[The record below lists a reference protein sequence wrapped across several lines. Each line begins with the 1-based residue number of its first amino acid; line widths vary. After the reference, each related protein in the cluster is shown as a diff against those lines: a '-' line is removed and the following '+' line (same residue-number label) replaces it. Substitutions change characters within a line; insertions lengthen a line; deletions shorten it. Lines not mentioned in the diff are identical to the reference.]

1 MLSRRNFAVRSAA
14 ALSVSLADLDPF
26 AVAEEP
32 GLSKKRLIDSGLNAL
47 ARAADRNYFADG
59 HRGASMIAAHLMCV
73 DNQLDEATTNRI
85 VELFDRNWASGTLC
99 EPFAAADPVDDA
111 AERIGRSFAEG
122 SGVLRQV
129 GHDAIFAMHA
139 IKGFRMLPESATPE
153 RVEGVCHL
161 IKAFQPWRDVAPDDG
176 IDPPPFENA
185 QAISR
190 YILQEASDAM
200 DRFVGYGQG
209 FTGHLLTFG
218 QSLVELAAMGDVE
231 WAESGRVA
239 FRKYLTVVRQGPQSG
254 DRKIKPHGP
263 SSLRPDELAY
273 WQKRGDKTLGLGHV
287 FKYPYAYYDLIDRAN
302 APELAAQLNAKAWR
316 LF

>member
-1 MLSRRNFAVRSAA
+1 MISRRDFAIQSAA
-14 ALSVSLADLDPF
+14 ALSLSLAGLDRF
-26 AVAEEP
+26 AIAEEP
-32 GLSKKRLIDSGLNAL
+32 GLSQKRLIDLGLNAL
-47 ARAADRNYFADG
+47 ARAPERNYFADG
-59 HRGASMIAAHLMCV
+59 HRGASMISAHLMCV
-73 DNQLDEATTNRI
+73 DNGLDDPTANRI
-85 VELFDRNWASGTLC
+85 IELFDLNWASGTLC
-99 EPFAAADPVDDA
+99 EPFAAADPVEDA
-111 AERIGRSFAEG
+111 AEQIGRAFADG

-153 RVEGVCHL
+153 RVEGVCNL
-161 IKAFQPWRDVAPDDG
+161 IKAFQPWRDVAPDDD
-176 IDPPPFENA
+176 IDPPPFDSTQE
-185 QAISR
+185 ISR
-190 YILQEASDAM
+190 YILKEASDAM
-200 DRFVGYGQG
+200 DRFVDYGQG

-254 DRKIKPHGP
+254 DRKIKPHAP
-263 SSLRPDELAY
+263 SPLRPDDLAY

-287 FKYPYAYYDLIDRAN
+287 FKYPYAYYDLIDRADDPQLT
-302 APELAAQLNAKAWR
+302 ADLNAKAWR